1 MTFEQMLRRA
11 KGGDHEA
18 ITSILLMY
26 RPLLL
31 KYAVINGRFNGIGRA
46 ARSALENIFTDWIS
60 SFANKPLA
68 IFSTSAP
75 VRFFP

>member
-11 KGGDHEA
+11 KGGDQEA

-31 KYAVINGRFNGIGRA
+31 KYAVINGRLDEDLYQELCIVFMRCI
-46 ARSALENIFTDWIS
+46 D
-60 SFANKPLA
+60 
-68 IFSTSAP
+68 
-75 VRFFP
+75 RFDP

>member
-31 KYAVINGRFNGIGRA
+31 KYAVINGRLDADLYQELCITLMRA
-46 ARSALENIFTDWIS
+46 IDL
-60 SFANKPLA
+60 
-68 IFSTSAP
+68 
-75 VRFFP
+75 VRI

>member
-11 KGGDHEA
+11 KGGDQEA

-31 KYAVINGRFNGIGRA
+31 KYAVINGRLDEDLYQELCITLVRA
-46 ARSALENIFTDWIS
+46 MELFRI
-60 SFANKPLA
+60 
-68 IFSTSAP
+68 
-75 VRFFP
+75 

>member
-11 KGGDHEA
+11 KDGDHEA

-31 KYAVINGRFNGIGRA
+31 KYAVINGRLDEDLYQELCNTLMRA
-46 ARSALENIFTDWIS
+46 IHLFRI
-60 SFANKPLA
+60 
-68 IFSTSAP
+68 
-75 VRFFP
+75 

>member
-31 KYAVINGRFNGIGRA
+31 KYAVINGRWDEDLYQERCITLMRA
-46 ARSALENIFTDWIS
+46 IDLFRI
-60 SFANKPLA
+60 
-68 IFSTSAP
+68 
-75 VRFFP
+75 

>member
-11 KGGDHEA
+11 KGGDQEA

-31 KYAVINGRFNGIGRA
+31 KYAVINGRLDEDLYNQEIGNQEHITHNT
-46 ARSALENIFTDWIS
+46 LD
-60 SFANKPLA
+60 
-68 IFSTSAP
+68 
-75 VRFFP
+75 

>member
-11 KGGDHEA
+11 KGGDQEA

-31 KYAVINGRFNGIGRA
+31 KYAVIEHQHADTRLPNTATHGKGQLPFQQHFVER
-46 ARSALENIFTDWIS
+46 
-60 SFANKPLA
+60 
-68 IFSTSAP
+68 
-75 VRFFP
+75 

>member
-11 KGGDHEA
+11 KDGDHEA

-31 KYAVINGRFNGIGRA
+31 KYAVINGR
-46 ARSALENIFTDWIS
+46 LDED
-60 SFANKPLA
+60 LYQE
-68 IFSTSAP
+68 P
-75 VRFFP
+75 VSYTHLTLPTT

>member
-31 KYAVINGRFNGIGRA
+31 KYAVINGRLDEDLYQELCLLLIKCMQQFRI
-46 ARSALENIFTDWIS
+46 
-60 SFANKPLA
+60 
-68 IFSTSAP
+68 
-75 VRFFP
+75 

>member
-11 KGGDHEA
+11 KGGDQEA

-31 KYAVINGRFNGIGRA
+31 KSAVDHGILDEDLYQELCITLVRA
-46 ARSALENIFTDWIS
+46 IELFRI
-60 SFANKPLA
+60 
-68 IFSTSAP
+68 
-75 VRFFP
+75 